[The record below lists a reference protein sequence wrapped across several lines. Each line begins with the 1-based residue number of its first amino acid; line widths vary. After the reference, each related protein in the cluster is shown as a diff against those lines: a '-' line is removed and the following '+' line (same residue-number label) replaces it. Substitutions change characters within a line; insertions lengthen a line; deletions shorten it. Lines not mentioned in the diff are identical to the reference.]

1 MNREEVLLG
10 AMRITRNRSQ
20 LPTSNDITSN
30 VPNKEADN
38 TPTGKRRNSSAA
50 SFTPPNN
57 MQQPRLANADL
68 ACAVTRSG
76 KVIHHPTEQPV
87 DTQLR
92 SAKRRRTDASTFE
105 ATAVQTEEVSDIPFD
120 DEPAALSA
128 LQTHNAA
135 PNDLQTRTATSAGTS
150 SIHRNGT
157 NLLHLSIGAKQM
169 CCYLPCFE
177 QAKKEC

>member
-10 AMRITRNRSQ
+10 AMPITRNRSQ
-20 LPTSNDITSN
+20 LPTSNDTTSN

-38 TPTGKRRNSSAA
+38 IPTGKRRNSSL
-50 SFTPPNN
+50 TPLYN

-135 PNDLQTRTATSAGTS
+135 PNNLQTRNATSAGTS
-150 SIHRNGT
+150 SIHGNGT

-169 CCYLPCFE
+169 CCYLPYFE
-177 QAKKEC
+177 QAKKKC